1 MVMKAIIVIM
11 FIFSITTVDV
21 LAHSGRTDSNG
32 GHWNRKKGTYHYHGK
47 KKSSN
52 FLLYSILGGG
62 AGLFLLSRNSD
73 KKK

>member
-1 MVMKAIIVIM
+1 MRVIIIGI
-11 FIFSITTVDV
+11 FIFIITIFNT
-21 LAHSGRTDSNG
+21 LAHSGRTDRHG

-47 KKSSN
+47 KDSSN
-52 FLLYSILGGG
+52 FWLYTLVGGG

>member
-1 MVMKAIIVIM
+1 MRVIIIGI
-11 FIFSITTVDV
+11 FIFIITI
-21 LAHSGRTDSNG
+21 LNASAHSGRTDKNG
-32 GHWNRKKGTYHYHGK
+32 GHWNRKKGTYHYHSK
-47 KKSSN
+47 KESSN

>member
-1 MVMKAIIVIM
+1 MKAIIIVLC
-11 FIFSITTVDV
+11 IFSIGFADT
-21 LAHSGRTDSNG
+21 LAHSGRTDSYG
-32 GHWNRKKGTYHYHGK
+32 GHWNRKKGTYHYHSK
-47 KKSSN
+47 KESSN